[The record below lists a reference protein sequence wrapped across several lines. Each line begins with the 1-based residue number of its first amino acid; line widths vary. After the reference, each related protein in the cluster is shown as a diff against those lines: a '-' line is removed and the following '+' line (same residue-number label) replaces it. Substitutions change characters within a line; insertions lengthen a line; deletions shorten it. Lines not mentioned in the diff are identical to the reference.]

1 MFIDRARIYVE
12 AGNGG
17 DGMSSF
23 RREKFVEKGGPNG
36 GNGGRGGDVILVAD
50 KNLNT
55 LIDFRYKRK
64 YVAKRGGQ
72 GGTKNCTGMRAD
84 NVYVKVPMG
93 TLVRDD
99 VTGAVM
105 ADLTEDGQ
113 EYIAA
118 KGGRGGKGNACYV
131 TSTNRAP
138 TFAEKGEPGE
148 NRWLKLELKLLAD
161 VGLVGYPSVGK
172 SSIIAQVSAA
182 RPEIAAYHFTTL
194 SPVLGV
200 VRIDEE
206 RSFVLADIPGLIEG
220 AHEGVGLGHD
230 FLRHVERTKV
240 LLHIVDVAGVDGRDP
255 IEDFDKINNELAQYS
270 ERLARRKQLVV
281 ANKMDLPEAQE
292 NFGRLKEY
300 VEAKGYEITKASAA
314 TGEGLRELMFQAYE
328 LLEAYVPEEDEQ
340 ELSRFD
346 EIDPDSYEI
355 VVGNDTDYEVRGKNI
370 ERLVAMTNFDN
381 DEALYR
387 FQLIWKRLGID
398 EALKEKGVQEGETVR
413 IRDMV
418 FEYKENQLY
427 IITNLLF
434 LARGKMFNV
443 PWV

>member
-370 ERLVAMTNFDN
+370 ERLVVMTNFDN

-418 FEYKENQLY
+418 FEYKEN
-427 IITNLLF
+427 
-434 LARGKMFNV
+434 
-443 PWV
+443 

>member
-1 MFIDRARIYVE
+1 MFIDRARIYCE
-12 AGNGG
+12 AGDGG

-36 GNGGRGGDVILVAD
+36 GNGGRGGNVILVAD

-84 NVYVKVPMG
+84 DVIVKVPMG

-99 VTGAVM
+99 MTGVVM

-113 EYIAA
+113 EYMVC

-148 NRWLKLELKLLAD
+148 NRWVKLELKLLAD

-194 SPVLGV
+194 TPVLGV
-200 VRIDEE
+200 VRLDEE

-220 AHEGVGLGHD
+220 ASEGVGLGHD

-240 LLHIVDVAGVDGRDP
+240 LLHIIDVAGVDGRDP
-255 IEDFDKINNELAQYS
+255 IDDFEKINHELKQYS
-270 ERLARRKQLVV
+270 ERLARRKQVVV
-281 ANKMDLPEAQE
+281 ANKMDLPEAEE
-292 NFGRLKEY
+292 NYARLKEY
-300 VEAKGYEITKASAA
+300 VEARGLEIYRASAA
-314 TGEGLRELMFQAYE
+314 TGEGLRELMYKAFDLMMNYE
-328 LLEAYVPEEDEQ
+328 PEEDEQ
-340 ELSRFD
+340 DLARLD
-346 EIDPDSYEI
+346 EIDPDSFEI
-355 VVGNDTDYEVRGKNI
+355 VAGNDTDYEVRGKNI

-398 EALKEKGVQEGETVR
+398 EALKEHGCQEGETVR

-418 FEYKENQLY
+418 FEYKDN
-427 IITNLLF
+427 NS
-434 LARGKMFNV
+434 
-443 PWV
+443 

>member
-12 AGNGG
+12 AGQGG

-55 LIDFRYKRK
+55 LIDFRYQRK

-84 NVYVKVPMG
+84 TVYVKVPMG

-99 VTGAVM
+99 MTGLVM

-113 EYIAA
+113 EYLAA

-194 SPVLGV
+194 TPVLGV
-200 VRIDEE
+200 VRLDAE

-255 IEDFDKINNELAQYS
+255 IDDFEKINYELAQYS
-270 ERLARRKQLVV
+270 ERLARRKQVVV
-281 ANKMDLPEAQE
+281 ANKMDLPEAEE
-292 NFGRLKEY
+292 NFAKLKAY
-300 VEAKGYEITKASAA
+300 VEERGYEIMRASAA
-314 TGEGLRELMFQAYE
+314 TGEGLRELMWKALAMLDQYE
-328 LLEAYVPEEDEQ
+328 PEEDE
-340 ELSRFD
+340 EDLARFD
-346 EIDPDSYEI
+346 EVDPDSFEI
-355 VVGNDTDYEVRGKNI
+355 VAGNDTDYEVRGKNI

-381 DEALYR
+381 EEALYR
-387 FQLIWKRLGID
+387 FQLIWKRLAID
-398 EALKEKGVQEGETVR
+398 AALKEKGVKEGDTVR

-418 FEYKENQLY
+418 FDYKEN
-427 IITNLLF
+427 I
-434 LARGKMFNV
+434 
-443 PWV
+443 